1 MSFNRNT
8 YDMCSYKYQ
17 LAESAG
23 SGIYQLTRPN
33 NVCEPCLPKDP
44 RIIAQ
49 NQGVSISKN
58 TSLIDI
64 DSELIGL
71 SRNLSDCPDRK
82 YIPNQSSSF
91 HCGAQ
96 SGKVR
101 NGCSKTDKLCIDNTQ
116 VINFGDCFTPTE
128 DTRLSN
134 PPSTS

>member
-1 MSFNRNT
+1 MSFNRNK

-17 LAESAG
+17 LAESSG

-82 YIPNQSSSF
+82 YIPNQYATEF
-91 HCGAQ
+91 DKYKQ
-96 SGKVR
+96 VR
-101 NGCSKTDKLCIDNTQ
+101 KFCNSISHSL
-116 VINFGDCFTPTE
+116 
-128 DTRLSN
+128 R
-134 PPSTS
+134 